1 MDRKHEQHALRLNSV
16 GRDFMPI
23 ENEEVAYVTM
33 PIANIVD
40 GPITK
45 TNKHGDDGK
54 PIYFTHV

>member
-1 MDRKHEQHALRLNSV
+1 MDRKHEKQHALRLNSV

-33 PIANIVD
+33 PIA
-40 GPITK
+40 K